1 MGNYDSL
8 ACAIILQ
15 AIKDYFDHPKQQRK
29 ILKDLRS
36 PHMDFITQGKSLL
49 AAEQL
54 ERHPKEVQARL
65 KRSESKPA

>member
-1 MGNYDSL
+1 MDNYDSL

-15 AIKDYFDHPKQQRK
+15 AIKDYFNNPSKQKQ

-54 ERHPKEVQARL
+54 ERHPKEIQARL